1 MITSAV
7 STVRPQQAACGLSQ
21 SPAPIACLS
30 YRTCSR
36 PFRNVLVSK
45 CGSIGK
51 VDGRQLQRG
60 SQVTRFS
67 RARQQV
73 CIAASSATAND
84 TELVAP
90 SGFRIEQISF
100 GKILSPIGIG
110 LMSYGFGAFFG
121 LLPGGDVSSIML
133 VYGFPISLL
142 GFALAY
148 AQLKP
153 VPCKTTRAAFNLRD
167 TQMTDIQK
175 QLREDVTRY
184 RYGDEQHLDE
194 SLGKI
199 FMFNRAK
206 GIAKRLTPILTG
218 VREEVVD
225 DKYTLV
231 LEFRTRKEM
240 TMEMWTDR
248 QDKIQSFFGPGVQAD
263 IQKTNEGVDVY
274 LKSDGSGAG
283 RGGAAQKDVMPPLM
297 PGLKA
302 RQNKQ
307 Q

>member
-1 MITSAV
+1 MVTLP
-7 STVRPQQAACGLSQ
+7 TVRPQQAACGVPQ
-21 SPAPIACLS
+21 SSVPSSCLS
-30 YRTCSR
+30 CRPCSR
-36 PFRNVLVSK
+36 PFRNVPASK
-45 CGSIGK
+45 FASMA
-51 VDGRQLQRG
+51 GRGLQRG
-60 SQVTRFS
+60 LQVAQFS

-73 CIAASSATAND
+73 CVAASSATASD
-84 TELVAP
+84 TELVDP

-110 LMSYGFGAFFG
+110 LMTYGFGAFFG

-167 TQMTDIQK
+167 SQMTDIQK

-248 QDKIQSFFGPGVQAD
+248 QDKIQTFFGPGVQAD

>member
-1 MITSAV
+1 MVAGVLQPCLS
-7 STVRPQQAACGLSQ
+7 QQATCATQTRRSTPVSQ
-21 SPAPIACLS
+21 HRLCHKPFTQLYVKTITGS
-30 YRTCSR
+30 TCDR
-36 PFRNVLVSK
+36 
-45 CGSIGK
+45 
-51 VDGRQLQRG
+51 RQLQQGR
-60 SQVTRFS
+60 QARRVN
-67 RARQQV
+67 RARQHICV
-73 CIAASSATAND
+73 ASTSATASD
-84 TELVAP
+84 ADLVDS

-110 LMSYGFGAFFG
+110 LMTYGFGAFFG
-121 LLPGGDVSSIML
+121 LLPGGDISSIML
-133 VYGFPISLL
+133 IYGFPISLL

-206 GIAKRLTPILTG
+206 GIAKRLTPILIG
-218 VREEVVD
+218 VREEVKD
-225 DKYTLV
+225 EAYTLV
-231 LEFRTRKEM
+231 LEFQIRKEM
-240 TMEMWTDR
+240 TLEMWTDR
-248 QDKIQSFFGPGVQAD
+248 QDKIQTFFGPGVQAE
-263 IQKTNEGVDVY
+263 IQKTEKGVDVY
-274 LKSDGSGAG
+274 LMSDGSGAG
-283 RGGAAQKDVMPPLM
+283 RGGKAQQDVMPPLM